1 MKQKPPFFKSPAIGI
16 FLLVG
21 IALLQFKHSGALY
34 FWSDK
39 PHHVLLSAIRNFK
52 PVVPY
57 HIHQEFSNAV
67 SDTIYQMEVNEEDV
81 VTILLNAGFRVVTD
95 ISKDDITDKYENL
108 APDRI
113 VTFHKN
119 AAFINLQI
127 VGKWYEITAVFEK
140 GKVVAMGASIHHF
153 SI

>member
-1 MKQKPPFFKSPAIGI
+1 MKQKTTFFKPAVFGI
-16 FLLVG
+16 ALIVG
-21 IALLQFKHSGALY
+21 ISLLQFKHSGALF

-39 PHHVLLSAIRNFK
+39 PHHVLLSTIRNFK
-52 PVVPY
+52 PIAPW
-57 HIHQEFSNAV
+57 HEHQEFTSAV
-67 SDTIYQMEVNEEDV
+67 ANTIYSMELKEDDV
-81 VTILLNAGFRVVTD
+81 VAVLLNAGFRVVTD
-95 ISKDDITDKYENL
+95 LSKGEITDKYENL

-140 GKVVAMGASIHHF
+140 GKIVAMGASIHHF